1 MMEALPYAVFLFP
14 SVSHT
19 LKAEKILKERRIV
32 HKLIPVPRHISSD
45 CGVCLRVAVEQQEL
59 VAEALQ
65 DLVIWERM
73 VLL

>member
-1 MMEALPYAVFLFP
+1 MEASSYAVFLFP

-19 LKAEKILKERRIV
+19 LKAEKILKAAGIA
-32 HKLIPVPRHISSD
+32 HKLIPVPRQISSD
-45 CGVCLRVAVEQQEL
+45 CGVCLRVEAERRDA

-65 DLVIWERM
+65 GGVNWERM